1 MVRSEPAQKVRPTR
15 TDERL
20 LIEAAQRDRARFAD
34 IYEEYFELVYA
45 YMARRVRDRSKA
57 EDLTSDVF
65 HKALANLPRFKWT
78 GAPFASWLFRI
89 ASNLIADWARRA
101 ARGNETSLDQS
112 GVAERGSS
120 PTVREGAATPLLT
133 RGLLPRGASGSA
145 KTQQSDLED
154 AEGRAFL
161 FRLVEGLPEDQKL
174 VIALRFA
181 EDKSIKQIAEELGRS
196 EGAVKQLQF
205 RALEN
210 LRKRFTTVDT
220 EKYKS

>member
-1 MVRSEPAQKVRPTR
+1 MARSESVQKVRPTK

-34 IYEEYFELVYA
+34 IYEEYFEIVYA
-45 YMARRVRDRSKA
+45 YVARRVRNRSTA

-65 HKALANLPRFKWT
+65 HKALANLPKFKWT

-89 ASNLIADWARRA
+89 ASNLIADLARRKA
-101 ARGNETSLDQS
+101 LEADPASSPRVSKGVDTPSLTVGLPPRS
-112 GVAERGSS
+112 GSS
-120 PTVREGAATPLLT
+120 
-133 RGLLPRGASGSA
+133 SS
-145 KTQQSDLED
+145 KTQQSDLEE
-154 AEGRAFL
+154 AERCARL
-161 FRLVEGLPEDQKL
+161 FRLVDGLADDQRQ

-181 EDKSIKQIAEELGRS
+181 EDKSIKEISNELGRS

-210 LRKRFTTVDT
+210 LRKRITT
-220 EKYKS
+220 EEN